1 MKKTVSVI
9 LIIVFLAMLLPVCA
23 FGDESES
30 AEENEF
36 FDVLSPFAAI
46 VNADTGTELFAKNAD
61 TPFFCAFLPR
71 IMTCIMLVES
81 GLDISAEITLTKEM
95 MAVSHDKSSAN
106 LVAGNR
112 ISLYDLMTCIL
123 VANSQEAC
131 IAVAVTLAGDVSE
144 FIVQMN
150 QRARELGAEN
160 TVFTNV
166 TGQYSSVTKQTT
178 TAHDVIKICSHA
190 LTLEYIEDLS
200 NYRFADITVNNS
212 KRSIYT
218 RNALVDR
225 NSSYYSKKAS
235 GLAISGNNTT
245 GYALVSVAVDKSM
258 RIVCF
263 ALNYE
268 SASNL
273 YADLTDMIN
282 FSLTE
287 YSYRTLVQKNA
298 PVVEIPVV
306 FGKER
311 DTVTLVAGSTV
322 SASLPS
328 SVPDSKIIAE
338 KNIPDKIDA
347 PVAKGTVLGTVTYSY
362 DGRVYGTAELI
373 AQNDISLDVI
383 ESYSAAINAFFSNKY
398 IWAAIITVITVVIFY
413 STVLYVKNRKKM
425 RREESNKRN
434 RITKM
439 PK

>member
-1 MKKTVSVI
+1 MKKTVSAI
-9 LIIVFLAMLLPVCA
+9 LIIVLVAAFLPISTFCDATEP
-23 FGDESES
+23 
-30 AEENEF
+30 AEENAV
-36 FDVLSPFAAI
+36 FDVTSPFAAI

-71 IMTCIMLVES
+71 IMTCILLVES
-81 GLDISAEITLTKEM
+81 GLDLSTVITLSKEM

-106 LVAGNR
+106 LVSGNK
-112 ISLYDLMTCIL
+112 ISLYDLMKCIL

-150 QRARELGAEN
+150 KRARELGAES

-166 TGQYSSVTKQTT
+166 TGQYSSATKQTT
-178 TAHDVIKICSHA
+178 TAHDVVKICMHA
-190 LTLEYIEDLS
+190 LNLEYIEDLS
-200 NYRFADITVNNS
+200 NYRYVDITVNNS
-212 KRSIYT
+212 KKSIYT
-218 RNALVDR
+218 HNSLVDR
-225 NSSYYSKKAS
+225 NSSYYIKKAS

-245 GYALVSVAVDKSM
+245 GYALVSVAVDKAM

-268 SASNL
+268 SVSNL
-273 YADLTDMIN
+273 YADLSNMIN

-287 YSYRTLVQKNA
+287 YAYRTLIQKNA
-298 PVVEIPVV
+298 PVIEIPVV

-311 DTVTLVAGSTV
+311 DTVTLVASSTV

-328 SVPDSKIIAE
+328 SVPDSKIVAD
-338 KNIPDKIDA
+338 KNIPDKVDA
-347 PVAKGTVLGTVTYSY
+347 PIAKGTVLGSVTYSY
-362 DGRVYGTAELI
+362 DGRVYGTTELI
-373 AQNDISLDVI
+373 AQSDISLDVI
-383 ESYSAAINAFFSNKY
+383 ESYSAAINGFFSNKY
-398 IWAAIITVITVVIFY
+398 IWAAIITVVFVVIFY
-413 STVLYVKNRKKM
+413 STVLYIKNRKKM

-439 PK
+439 PR